1 MKKNKLYKI
10 INIIFPILLAYILCS
25 FMATRSFKDS
35 FVNIILSLLIVSFL
49 LVFRN
54 IIDYQ
59 KIKNNIRNNAII
71 LITFSV
77 INILIDIFYLKNISM
92 GILFYV
98 LNIFLYLFIV
108 KQTNIKTG
116 IFSLLLMILTIPM
129 QNFISI
135 CIYALIVL
143 IIFLCSFINEGNTRR
158 KYIKI
163 IFALIGILSAVCFSI
178 DASSIFILAYV
189 YLNTLTKKIDN
200 NSIKLIIISIIT
212 FVVGILIIYPL
223 TSKVIIDS
231 LTININLYNNV
242 LNNDSIMLNIV
253 QISILILLLIN
264 CVHMIKIKER
274 STYAVYNFSILVL
287 ILSQF
292 FIKINIYNYLP
303 LFIILISDYLNEC
316 DLKQYTNI
324 YRENHIKN
332 RNKKIKKVSVVIP
345 NYNYENYI
353 IERIDSILLQTYP
366 IYELIILD
374 DKSTDNSV
382 KVIEEKIKEIK
393 TKYPNTNI
401 KFMPNEKNS
410 GNVFKQWNK
419 AFEVSTGDY
428 LWIAEADDSCSN
440 IFLQEIMRP
449 FEKNKNVVVSYCE
462 SLTMDENNKILMRNL
477 RKWIDIFKTK
487 KWESS
492 FIENGEEYI
501 KDYLSANNT
510 IANVSSLV
518 FKKLDNV
525 DYSKYLKEAEEYKL
539 AGDWYFYEKVLNYG
553 DIAYNHHSYNYHRMH
568 SNSVTLTTKREKEYE
583 EMCHIQDD
591 IIKNH
596 NLSIKSKNNIKQ
608 RRDDFQKDFGF
619 SDQEIELDKIDLKKL
634 IKAKKIKDDILLSII
649 IPVYNTEEYLE
660 KCLNSVMKQIPEK
673 TEVIIVNDGSP
684 DNSEKII
691 KNFEKK
697 YQDIIKYY
705 KKKNGGLSNTKNFG
719 LDKAKGKYI
728 GFVDSDDYINPTMYE
743 KMLKKAII
751 EDADMVFCDVE
762 MVYEDGSYRYVSSV
776 NVDIDDKLL
785 SILDTPLMA
794 ASWSK
799 ITKRE
804 LFKDLDYPEGYN
816 NEDIAVSPILFG
828 RSKKICYINSPFY
841 KYLQRTGSIQN
852 SGFNEKRFVA
862 FYTSNLCFE
871 RAKKFDKDKQEKIKG
886 SIYTNQLL
894 ALLLYPIS
902 EIKNKKERI
911 KYIKLFCENM
921 NQFSDYENNKY
932 VIKYMRNLKREN
944 LLSLIRNNNY
954 KKIDK
959 IIKNRLI

>member
-10 INIIFPILLAYILCS
+10 INIIFPILLAYILCF
-25 FMATRSFKDS
+25 FMATRSLNDS
-35 FVNIILSLLIVSFL
+35 FFIIILSLLVVNFL
-49 LVFRN
+49 LVFKN

-59 KIKNNIRNNAII
+59 KIKNNLKNNAII
-71 LITFSV
+71 LIIFSI
-77 INILIDIFYLKNISM
+77 INILMYIFYLKNVSA
-92 GILFYV
+92 GILFYIP
-98 LNIFLYLFIV
+98 NIFLYLFIV
-108 KQTNIKTG
+108 RQTNIKTG
-116 IFSLLLMILTIPM
+116 IFSLVLMTALLPM
-129 QNFISI
+129 YNFASI
-135 CIYALIVL
+135 YVYTSIIL
-143 IIFLCSFINEGNTRR
+143 IIFLESFVNYGNTQR
-158 KYIKI
+158 KYVKI
-163 IFALIGILSAVCFSI
+163 IFALIGILSSICFSCSV
-178 DASSIFILAYV
+178 SSIFILLYV
-189 YLNTLTKKIDN
+189 YLDLITKRFDKS
-200 NSIKLIIISIIT
+200 SIRLIAISIIM
-212 FVVGILIIYPL
+212 FIAGSLIIYPL
-223 TSKVIIDS
+223 TSKVMLDNIS
-231 LTININLYNNV
+231 LNLSLYNNIFV
-242 LNNDSIMLNIV
+242 NYSKVLNIV
-253 QISILILLLIN
+253 QLSILILLLMNSI
-264 CVHMIKIKER
+264 HMIKIKER
-274 STYAVYNFSILVL
+274 SSYAVYNFAIICVL
-287 ILSQF
+287 SSQF
-292 FIKINIYNYLP
+292 FIEINIYNYLP
-303 LFIILISDYLNEC
+303 IFIILISDYLENY

-324 YRENHIKN
+324 YREHNIKN

-382 KVIEEKIKEIK
+382 KVIEEKLEEIK
-393 TKYPNTNI
+393 VKYPNVKV
-401 KFMPNEKNS
+401 KFIPNEKNS

-440 IFLQEIMRP
+440 VFLQEIMRP

-487 KWESS
+487 KWDSS
-492 FIENGEEYI
+492 FVEKGEEYI
-501 KDYLSANNT
+501 KNYLSTNNT

-525 DYSKYLKEAEEYKL
+525 NYSKYLKEAEEYKL

-619 SDQEIELDKIDLKKL
+619 SEQEIELDKIDLKKL
-634 IKAKKIKDDILLSII
+634 IKDKKVKDDILLSII

-660 KCLNSVMKQIPEK
+660 KCLNSVVEKIPEK

-776 NVDIDDKLL
+776 NVDVDDKLL

-871 RAKKFDKDKQEKIKG
+871 RAKKLDKDKQEKIKG

-932 VIKYMRNLKREN
+932 VIKYMRDLKREN